1 MSKNT
6 EVNTIQTELKTNLK
20 IPSNLSKTDLEYFLT
35 ENMSE
40 LTGSL
45 EIKIN
50 DITDIIFEYSKGELI
65 NTNYLNKAFEKLA
78 NRVQGVCS
86 FEGVRVCAR
95 DSMYAKSDLS
105 KIICAFTFPECYAE
119 EVANYIIDNCLKK

>member
-1 MSKNT
+1 MKNIKSILFFALVVIFTLSFTNCENETIKEENLNSYTSEKINLNEIINSKLKQSNRALMSKNT

-20 IPSNLSKTDLEYFLT
+20 IPSNLSKTDLEYFLN

-50 DITDIIFEYSKGELI
+50 DITDIIFEYSKG
-65 NTNYLNKAFEKLA
+65 
-78 NRVQGVCS
+78 
-86 FEGVRVCAR
+86 
-95 DSMYAKSDLS
+95 
-105 KIICAFTFPECYAE
+105 
-119 EVANYIIDNCLKK
+119 